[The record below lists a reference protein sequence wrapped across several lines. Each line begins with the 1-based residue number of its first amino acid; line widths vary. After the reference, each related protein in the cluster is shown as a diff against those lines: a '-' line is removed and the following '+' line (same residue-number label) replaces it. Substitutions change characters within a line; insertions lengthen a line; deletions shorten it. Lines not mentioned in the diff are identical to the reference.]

1 VKGLRRFGKMEGC
14 DTPSQGCPT
23 VEDVTQ
29 EQEEKN
35 RGQKDGH
42 LLQKQK
48 RRKYTSKGMSRS
60 KLTKKI

>member
-1 VKGLRRFGKMEGC
+1 MEGC